1 MSEKAMAEFSDLD
14 DVKNYFKDVRKHKG
28 LKCVTVN
35 IQEHIIF
42 SLFSFWYSLS

>member
-1 MSEKAMAEFSDLD
+1 MSKKVMAEFSDLD

-35 IQEHIIF
+35 IQGHVIC
-42 SLFSFWYSLS
+42 SLFSLWYSFS